1 MITPLPTVR
10 FLDALSWTPG
20 TYRAVFIKPKQ
31 HPPWLKWFTDR
42 ASLLQYLATG
52 NASRYDCYVS
62 VGLSSTKRG
71 PKKRPDAEDIVLLPA
86 LWADID
92 LHGEAHQAP
101 LPKTIEQAVALLP
114 EAGLP
119 EPSLLVATGHG
130 LNPYWLLADP
140 WVFETA
146 AERHAAHRIIDGVQ
160 NGVSANL
167 LYGFERFILQ
177 NIRAK
182 SLKSL

>member
-1 MITPLPTVR
+1 
-10 FLDALSWTPG
+10 
-20 TYRAVFIKPKQ
+20 
-31 HPPWLKWFTDR
+31 
-42 ASLLQYLATG
+42 
-52 NASRYDCYVS
+52 
-62 VGLSSTKRG
+62 
-71 PKKRPDAEDIVLLPA
+71 
-86 LWADID
+86 
-92 LHGEAHQAP
+92 
-101 LPKTIEQAVALLP
+101 
-114 EAGLP
+114 
-119 EPSLLVATGHG
+119 